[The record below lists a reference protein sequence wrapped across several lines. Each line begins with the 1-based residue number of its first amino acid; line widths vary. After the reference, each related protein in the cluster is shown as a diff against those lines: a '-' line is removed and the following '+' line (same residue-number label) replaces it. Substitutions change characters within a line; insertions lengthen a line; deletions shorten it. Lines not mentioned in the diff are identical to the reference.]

1 MQDYVL
7 CCHIYAFACF
17 VKKFNIAVK
26 NGEQFLSNKLIN
38 MFVLIFKTHNGTAL
52 TTPVLIILK
61 K

>member
-7 CCHIYAFACF
+7 CCHIYDFACF
-17 VKKFNIAVK
+17 LKKLSIALK

-52 TTPVLIILK
+52 TTSVLIILQK
-61 K
+61 